1 MNEHSQKFELVKG
14 FYESGVWK
22 KKAVKNAVVKGWITE
37 TEYMEIVGEPFPG

>member
-1 MNEHSQKFELVKG
+1 MNEHSAKFDMVKG

-37 TEYMEIVGEPFPG
+37 EEYLEIVGEPFPS